1 MTGSTTIPQAP
12 SPLSFTSKIDSKG
25 KMMVE
30 LAMGAMSLMKQVV
43 NEKGAYAIQQGQR
56 RDFTGKDLDAMKA
69 SATVFKEVS
78 LLKKADI
85 TLSSIETIN
94 GKDAYGIKDGKTTYF
109 YDTTTGLKVAESK
122 VLEQGGQSMTQ
133 TTNYG
138 DYRDVKGVKVPF
150 NIIQNVGF
158 ELDIKMSDIKI
169 NEGVTD
175 ADFQ

>member
-1 MTGSTTIPQAP
+1 
-12 SPLSFTSKIDSKG
+12 
-25 KMMVE
+25 
-30 LAMGAMSLMKQVV
+30 
-43 NEKGAYAIQQGQR
+43 
-56 RDFTGKDLDAMKA
+56 MKA

-78 LLKKADI
+78 LLKRADI